1 MFEDDSDNKRK
12 DHSDT
17 PLFKKAM
24 EIFTLSRE
32 ILDVVEKTD
41 INLAQDKHED
51 YKRHMLAN
59 TMQYLGS
66 NGSLI
71 CAKIAGAFNAQ
82 YDLQMENAALIRKAC
97 REIIADL
104 RGLEIAGFE
113 QAEYLDLLRNAVE
126 EFRVLFAEWV
136 ATFDPFN
143 YTIDR
148 WGLFNP
154 PGVNYDDHDP
164 DDDIPFNPSD
174 NRDFDDG
181 DD

>member
-143 YTIDR
+143 YT
-148 WGLFNP
+148 
-154 PGVNYDDHDP
+154 
-164 DDDIPFNPSD
+164 
-174 NRDFDDG
+174 NRSLGSF
-181 DD
+181 